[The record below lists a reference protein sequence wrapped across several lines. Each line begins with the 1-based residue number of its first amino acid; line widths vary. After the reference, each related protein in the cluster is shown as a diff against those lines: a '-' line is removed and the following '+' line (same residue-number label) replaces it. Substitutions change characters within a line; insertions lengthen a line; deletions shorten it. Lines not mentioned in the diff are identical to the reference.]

1 MKDNTICIVG
11 TPNVGKSSVFNRMVG
26 SRLAIVDDEAGITR
40 DRLYGTCTWLNHVF
54 HVVDTGGIEIS
65 DAPFQQEIR
74 AQVEIAL
81 EEASVIVFVVDGIKG
96 LTRDDQNIA
105 RMLHKSKTPII
116 VAVNKVDDIDK
127 IHYLSDFYALG
138 FKEIYPISAAHG
150 IGIGDMLDAIVKYLP
165 LKEEE
170 IESDAIRFSVI
181 GRPNVGKSSL
191 INAILGKERVIVS
204 SIEGTTRD
212 AIDSEFE
219 RDGKRYIAI
228 DTAGLK
234 RRGKI
239 YESVDKYAALRAIS
253 AIERSEIVLLVI
265 DGSEGI
271 IQQDKHVVGYALEAN
286 KPVIIVVNKWDLV
299 KHSETSKEEFIKKI
313 KAEFKF
319 LDYAFILFVSAKN
332 RSRIETIF
340 PTILKTYEAYHRH
353 IVTSTLNQI
362 LQDAQAINPPSE
374 FNKGRLKIYYGV
386 QSEDVPPTFVL
397 FVNSPSYMHFSY
409 ERYLE
414 NRLRGAFDFEGTPIR
429 FLLKERKN

>member
-1 MKDNTICIVG
+1 MKYSTICIVG

-26 SRLAIVDDEAGITR
+26 ERAAIVDDKSGITR

-74 AQVEIAL
+74 AQVEIAI
-81 EEASVIVFVVDGIKG
+81 EEASVILFVVDGIKG
-96 LTRDDQNIA
+96 ISQDDRMIA
-105 RMLHKSKTPII
+105 KLLHKAKAKVI

-127 IHYLSDFYALG
+127 IHYTSEFYALG
-138 FKEIYPISAAHG
+138 FKDMYPISAAHG
-150 IGIGDMLDAIVKYLP
+150 IGMGDLLDAIIKHLP
-165 LKEEE
+165 MQEEE
-170 IESDAIRFSVI
+170 EVNDAIRFAVI

-191 INAILGKERVIVS
+191 INAILGKQRVIVS
-204 SIEGTTRD
+204 NIEGTTRD

-219 RDGKRYIAI
+219 KDGKRFIAI

-271 IQQDKHVVGYALEAN
+271 IQQDKHVAGYALDSN
-286 KPVIIVVNKWDLV
+286 KPIIIVVNKWDLV
-299 KHSETSKEEFIKKI
+299 KHSENAMQEFIKKI
-313 KAEFKF
+313 RNEFKF

-332 RSRIETIF
+332 HSRIETIY
-340 PTILKTYEAYHRH
+340 PAILNAYEAYHRH
-353 IVTSTLNQI
+353 IPTSTLNQV
-362 LQDAQAINPPSE
+362 LEDAQVMNPPSE
-374 FNKGRLKIYYGV
+374 FNKGRLKIYYGT

-397 FVNSPSYMHFSY
+397 FVNSPSFMHFSY

-414 NRLRGAFDFEGTPIR
+414 NRLRGAFSFEGTPIR
-429 FLLKERKN
+429 FILKERKN